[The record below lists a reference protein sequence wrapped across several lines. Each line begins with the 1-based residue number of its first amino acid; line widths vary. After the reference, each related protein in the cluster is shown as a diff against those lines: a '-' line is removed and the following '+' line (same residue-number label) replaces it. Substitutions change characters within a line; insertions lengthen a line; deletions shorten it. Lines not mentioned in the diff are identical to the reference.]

1 MLPPN
6 EPRRTFLKIL
16 SPDALSRDLRDFL
29 LDVQAANRTPGTVA
43 FYRQKLTPF
52 LDYLREHGITQA
64 QDIAPNH
71 LRAYVAALNA
81 SHSAGGAHAHWRAV
95 RAFLRFLVRE
105 GILDSN
111 PLDKVRAP
119 KVDVEP
125 LAPVN
130 LEHLQAM
137 LATCDRS
144 EMGLRDK
151 SILLAL
157 LDTGLRANEA
167 TALNVG
173 DLDLNDGALMVRHSK
188 SRKPRTVFVGKQ
200 ARRALSAYLR
210 ARGNPQPDE
219 PLWLAYATTGERRR
233 LTYAGLRDMVRRRAK
248 AADVPAPTLHSFRRA
263 FALTMLRHG
272 ADVVSLS
279 RMMGHGSLPVLMRY
293 LRQEVQDLGRVHEQ
307 HSPVDR
313 LKL

>member
-1 MLPPN
+1 VKIPN
-6 EPRRTFLKIL
+6 EPTRTFLKIL
-16 SPDALSRDLRDFL
+16 RPDALSRDLRDFL

-52 LDYLREHGITQA
+52 LDYLRERGIVQA
-64 QDIAPNH
+64 QDIAPSH
-71 LRAYVAALNA
+71 LRAYLAVLNA
-81 SHSAGGAHAHWRAV
+81 SHSAGGVHAHWRAV

-130 LEHLQAM
+130 LEHLKAM
-137 LATCDRS
+137 LATCDRG
-144 EMGLRDK
+144 EAGLRDRA
-151 SILLAL
+151 ILLTL
-157 LDTGLRANEA
+157 LDTGLRAGEA
-167 TALNVG
+167 TALNVH
-173 DLDLNDGALMVRHSK
+173 DLDLNDGALMVRRSK
-188 SRKPRTVFVGKQ
+188 SRRPRTVFVGRQ

-219 PLWLAYATTGERRR
+219 PLFATVERRGR
-233 LTYAGLRDMVRRRAK
+233 LTYAGLRDVVRRRARL
-248 AADVPAPTLHSFRRA
+248 ANVPAPSLHSFRRA
-263 FALTMLRHG
+263 FALTMLRNG

-293 LRQEVQDLGRVHEQ
+293 LRQEKQDLGRVHER
-307 HSPVDR
+307 HSPVDNW
-313 LKL
+313 L